1 MGFLDMSA
9 IKALNFIKHKTM
21 LLPDIQREF
30 VWEMSDIEKLFESIA
45 DGYPLGFCIFW
56 KTTRKVLNEEQP
68 NLYYFV
74 TNFEHWKTKN
84 EKGSDTYGE
93 EADYYIVL
101 DGQQRLTALNIAL
114 YGYYSE
120 KKRGKG
126 YLSSNPKSWVKRKL
140 YYNLDFHKDSLNSND
155 ENPIKRFLFLSD
167 DEAKNGNYYLVSD
180 LIRKKDDWEL
190 KDSLDLLNVDRESQ
204 KDLVRVFDRLNDE
217 TSNGVIHYYEI
228 NNASYDEALD
238 IFVRVNSTGRKLSKS
253 DLLFSTLIDNWK
265 EGRESIDTLILSM
278 NSKGDGFNFTRDYL
292 MRLSLV
298 LTGKDTKLKIEAFN
312 RKARDEIKTSWK
324 RIDKTCETLT
334 DLLVSIGMSNENLT
348 SYNATMPLAYYI
360 FNGGKFDDEVS
371 KNEARKFLAVS
382 MTKGLFGVASDQ
394 SLTST
399 RKALQDYDCHKN
411 PFTLDVFKNV
421 VLTGG
426 RTFTISET
434 DIDYWLDNFEKGR
447 MTYIILCLLY
457 PNYKLSREAFHQ
469 DHCHPWVSFESKNIR
484 SLGLSPEKE
493 DEWRHKRN
501 LLPNLQFLEGDENE
515 HKNKTPL
522 IDWVGEGNSIEY
534 MPENISLKLSDFDDF
549 FKERRK
555 LIKNKLMD
563 IFGLVYKN

>member
-1 MGFLDMSA
+1 MAFNDMSA
-9 IKALNFIKHKTM
+9 ITALNFIKHKTM

-56 KTTRKVLNEEQP
+56 KASRTVLNIEQP

-84 EKGSDTYGE
+84 EKSPDVYGE
-93 EADYYIVL
+93 EDDYYIVL

-120 KKRGKG
+120 KKRGRG
-126 YLSSNPKSWVKRKL
+126 HLSSNPKSWVKRKL
-140 YYNLDFHKDSLNSND
+140 YYNLDFHKHSSNSND
-155 ENPIKRFLFLSD
+155 EDPMKRFLFLSD
-167 DEAKNGNYYLVSD
+167 EEAESGNYYLISNLV
-180 LIRKKDDWEL
+180 RKKDDWEL

-204 KDLVRVFDRLNDE
+204 KDLVKVFNRLNDK

-228 NNASYDEALD
+228 DNASYDEALD

-265 EGRESIDTLILSM
+265 EGRESIDTLISSM

-298 LTGKDTKLKIEAFN
+298 LTDKDTKLKIEAFS
-312 RKARDEIKTSWK
+312 KQSRDEIRNNWAN
-324 RIDKTCETLT
+324 IDNACEKLT
-334 DLLVSIGMSNENLT
+334 DLLVSIGMSNENLS
-348 SYNATMPLAYYI
+348 SYNVTMPLAYYI
-360 FNGGKFDDEVS
+360 YHGGEFDDFS
-371 KNEARKFLAVS
+371 KKEAKKFLAVA

-399 RKALQDYDCHKN
+399 RKALQDYNCKN
-411 PFTLDVFKNV
+411 EPFKLDIFENI

-426 RTFTISET
+426 RNFKISEA
-434 DIDYWLDNFEKGR
+434 DIDYWLNSFEKGK
-447 MTYIILCLLY
+447 MTYIVLCLLY
-457 PNYKLSREAFHQ
+457 PNYKLSRETFHQ
-469 DHCHPWVSFESKNIR
+469 DHCHPWVSFEHKNLK
-484 SLGLSPEKE
+484 SLSLSPEIE
-493 DEWRHKRN
+493 EEWRHKRN
-501 LLPNLQFLEGDENE
+501 LIPNLQFLEGDENE
-515 HKNKTPL
+515 HKNRTPL
-522 IDWVGEGNSIEY
+522 IKWVEDGNSIEHL
-534 MPENISLKLSDFDDF
+534 PKDVSLELKDFDNF
-549 FKERRK
+549 FNERRT
-555 LIKNKLMD
+555 LIKNKLME
-563 IFGLVYKN
+563 IFDLA

>member
-1 MGFLDMSA
+1 MAFNDMSA
-9 IKALNFIKHKTM
+9 LKALNFIKHKTM

-56 KTTRKVLNEEQP
+56 KTSRKVLNQEQP

-84 EKGSDTYGE
+84 EKSPDVYGDE
-93 EADYYIVL
+93 TDYYIVL

-126 YLSSNPKSWVKRKL
+126 HLSSNPKAWVKRKL
-140 YYNLDFHKDSLNSND
+140 YYNLNFHKDALKSND
-155 ENPIKRFLFLSD
+155 ENPAKRFLFLSNE
-167 DEAKNGNYYLVSD
+167 EAQNGDYYLVSN

-190 KDSLDLLNVDRESQ
+190 RDSLDDLNVDRESQ
-204 KDLVRVFDRLNDE
+204 KDLVEVFNRLNDE

-228 NNASYDEALD
+228 NNATYDEALD

-265 EGRESIDTLILSM
+265 DGREAIDTLISSM

-292 MRLSLV
+292 MRLALV
-298 LTGKDTKLKIEAFN
+298 LTDKDTKLKIEAFN
-312 RKARDEIKTSWK
+312 RKSRDEIKNNWTN
-324 RIDKTCETLT
+324 IDQACEKLT

-360 FNGGKFDDEVS
+360 YHGGEFDEDS
-371 KNEARKFLAVS
+371 KKEARKFLAVA

-399 RKALQDYDCHKN
+399 RKALQDYDCKN
-411 PFTLDVFKNV
+411 KPFKLDIFENI

-426 RTFTISET
+426 RNFKISEA
-434 DIDYWLDNFEKGR
+434 DIDYWLNNFEKGR
-447 MTYIILCLLY
+447 MTYIVLCLLY

-469 DHCHPWVSFESKNIR
+469 DHCHPWVSFEHKNLKNL
-484 SLGLSPEKE
+484 SLSHETE
-493 DEWRHKRN
+493 EEWRRKRN
-501 LLPNLQFLEGDENE
+501 LIPNLQFLEGDENE
-515 HKNKTPL
+515 HKNKTAL
-522 IDWVGEGNSIEY
+522 INWVGEGNSIEY
-534 MPENISLKLSDFDDF
+534 LPENVSLELKDFDTF
-549 FKERRK
+549 FNERSK
-555 LIKNKLMD
+555 LIRDKLKE
-563 IFGLVYKN
+563 IFELNN

>member
-1 MGFLDMSA
+1 MAFNDMSA
-9 IKALNFIKHKTM
+9 LKALNFIKHKTM

-56 KTTRKVLNEEQP
+56 KTSRKVLNQEQP

-84 EKGSDTYGE
+84 EKSPDVYGE
-93 EADYYIVL
+93 ETDYYIVL

-126 YLSSNPKSWVKRKL
+126 HLSSNPKAWVKRKL
-140 YYNLDFHKDSLNSND
+140 YYNLNFHKDALKSND
-155 ENPIKRFLFLSD
+155 ENPAKRFLFLSNE
-167 DEAKNGNYYLVSD
+167 EAQNGDYYLVSN

-190 KDSLDLLNVDRESQ
+190 RDSLDDLNVDRESQ
-204 KDLVRVFDRLNDE
+204 KDLVEVFNRLNDE

-228 NNASYDEALD
+228 NNAAYDEALD

-265 EGRESIDTLILSM
+265 DGREAIDTLISSM

-292 MRLSLV
+292 MRLALV
-298 LTGKDTKLKIEAFN
+298 LTDKDTKLKIEAFN
-312 RKARDEIKTSWK
+312 RKSRDEIKNNWTN
-324 RIDKTCETLT
+324 IDQACEKLT

-360 FNGGKFDDEVS
+360 YHGGEFDEDS
-371 KNEARKFLAVS
+371 KKEARKFLAVA

-399 RKALQDYDCHKN
+399 RKALQDYDCKN
-411 PFTLDVFKNV
+411 KPFKLDIFENI

-426 RTFTISET
+426 RNFKISEA
-434 DIDYWLDNFEKGR
+434 DIDYWLNNFEKGR
-447 MTYIILCLLY
+447 MTYIVLCLLY

-469 DHCHPWVSFESKNIR
+469 DHCHPWVSFEHKNLKNL
-484 SLGLSPEKE
+484 SLSHETE
-493 DEWRHKRN
+493 EEWRRKRN
-501 LLPNLQFLEGDENE
+501 LIPNLQFLEGDENE
-515 HKNKTPL
+515 HKNKTAL
-522 IDWVGEGNSIEY
+522 INWVGEGNSIEY
-534 MPENISLKLSDFDDF
+534 LPENVSLELKDFDTF
-549 FKERRK
+549 FNERSK
-555 LIKNKLMD
+555 LIRDKLKE
-563 IFGLVYKN
+563 IFELNN

>member
-1 MGFLDMSA
+1 MAFNDMSA
-9 IKALNFIKHKTM
+9 LKALNFIKHKTM

-56 KTTRKVLNEEQP
+56 KTSRKVLNQEQP

-84 EKGSDTYGE
+84 EKSPDVYGE
-93 EADYYIVL
+93 ETDYYIVL

-126 YLSSNPKSWVKRKL
+126 HLSSNPKAWVKRKL
-140 YYNLDFHKDSLNSND
+140 YYNLNFHKDALKSND
-155 ENPIKRFLFLSD
+155 ENPAKRFLFLSNE
-167 DEAKNGNYYLVSD
+167 EAQNGDYYLVSN

-190 KDSLDLLNVDRESQ
+190 RDSLDDLNVDRESQ
-204 KDLVRVFDRLNDE
+204 KDLVEVFNRLNDE

-228 NNASYDEALD
+228 NNTAYDEALD

-265 EGRESIDTLILSM
+265 DGREAIDTLISSM

-292 MRLSLV
+292 MRLALV
-298 LTGKDTKLKIEAFN
+298 LTDKDTKLKIEAFN
-312 RKARDEIKTSWK
+312 RKSRDEIKNNWTN
-324 RIDKTCETLT
+324 IDQACEKLT

-360 FNGGKFDDEVS
+360 YHGGEFDEDS
-371 KNEARKFLAVS
+371 KKEARKFLAVA

-399 RKALQDYDCHKN
+399 RKALQDYDCKN
-411 PFTLDVFKNV
+411 KPFKLDIFENI

-426 RTFTISET
+426 RNFKISEA
-434 DIDYWLDNFEKGR
+434 DIDYWLNNFEKGR
-447 MTYIILCLLY
+447 MTYIVLCLLY

-469 DHCHPWVSFESKNIR
+469 DHCHPWVSFEHKNLKNL
-484 SLGLSPEKE
+484 SLSHETE
-493 DEWRHKRN
+493 EEWRRKRN
-501 LLPNLQFLEGDENE
+501 LIPNLQFLEGDENE
-515 HKNKTPL
+515 HKNKTAL
-522 IDWVGEGNSIEY
+522 INWVGEGNSIEY
-534 MPENISLKLSDFDDF
+534 LPENVSLELKDFDTF
-549 FKERRK
+549 FNERSK
-555 LIKNKLMD
+555 LIRDKLKE
-563 IFGLVYKN
+563 IFELNN

>member
-1 MGFLDMSA
+1 MAFNDMSA
-9 IKALNFIKHKTM
+9 LKALNFIKHKTM

-56 KTTRKVLNEEQP
+56 KTSRKVLNQEQP

-84 EKGSDTYGE
+84 EKSPDVYGE
-93 EADYYIVL
+93 ETDYYIVL

-126 YLSSNPKSWVKRKL
+126 HLSSNPKAWVKRKL
-140 YYNLDFHKDSLNSND
+140 YYNLNFHKDALKSND
-155 ENPIKRFLFLSD
+155 ENPAKRFLFLSNE
-167 DEAKNGNYYLVSD
+167 EAQNGDYYLVSN

-190 KDSLDLLNVDRESQ
+190 RDSLDDLTVDRESQ
-204 KDLVRVFDRLNDE
+204 KDLVEVFNRLNDE

-228 NNASYDEALD
+228 NNATYDEALD

-265 EGRESIDTLILSM
+265 DGREAIDTLISSM

-292 MRLSLV
+292 MRLALV
-298 LTGKDTKLKIEAFN
+298 LTDKDTKLKIEAFN
-312 RKARDEIKTSWK
+312 RKSRDEIKNNWTN
-324 RIDKTCETLT
+324 IDQACEKLT

-360 FNGGKFDDEVS
+360 YHGGEFDEDS
-371 KNEARKFLAVS
+371 KKEARKFLAVA

-399 RKALQDYDCHKN
+399 RKALQDYDCKN
-411 PFTLDVFKNV
+411 KPFKLDIFENI

-426 RTFTISET
+426 RNFKISEA
-434 DIDYWLDNFEKGR
+434 DIDYWLNNFEKGR
-447 MTYIILCLLY
+447 MTYIVLCLLY

-469 DHCHPWVSFESKNIR
+469 DHCHPWVSFEHKNLKNL
-484 SLGLSPEKE
+484 SLSHETE
-493 DEWRHKRN
+493 EEWRRKRN
-501 LLPNLQFLEGDENE
+501 LIPNLQFLEGDENE
-515 HKNKTPL
+515 HKNKTAL
-522 IDWVGEGNSIEY
+522 INWVGEGNSIEY
-534 MPENISLKLSDFDDF
+534 LPENVSLELKDFDTF
-549 FKERRK
+549 FNERSK
-555 LIKNKLMD
+555 LIRDKLKE
-563 IFGLVYKN
+563 IFELNN

>member
-140 YYNLDFHKDSLNSND
+140 YYNLDFHKDSLNTND

-292 MRLSLV
+292 MRLALV
-298 LTGKDTKLKIEAFN
+298 LTDKDTKLKIEAFN
-312 RKARDEIKTSWK
+312 RKARDEIKTNWQ

-360 FNGGKFDDEVS
+360 FNGGKFDNEVS
-371 KNEARKFLAVS
+371 RNEARKFLAVS

-399 RKALQDYDCHKN
+399 RKALQDYDCHKK
-411 PFTLDVFKNV
+411 PFTLDIFKSV

-457 PNYKLSREAFHQ
+457 PHYKLSREAFHQ
-469 DHCHPWVSFESKNIR
+469 DHCHPWVSFEPKNIK
-484 SLGLSPEKE
+484 SLGLSTEKE
-493 DEWRHKRN
+493 EDWRHKRN

-522 IDWVGEGNSIEY
+522 KKWIEEGNSIEY
-534 MPENISLKLSDFDDF
+534 MPSDISVELIDFDNF
-549 FKERRK
+549 FNGRRT
-555 LIKNKLMD
+555 LIKNKLME
-563 IFGLVYKN
+563 IFDLA

>member
-1 MGFLDMSA
+1 MAFNDMSA
-9 IKALNFIKHKTM
+9 LKALNFIKHKTM

-30 VWEMSDIEKLFESIA
+30 VWEMSDIEKLFESIS

-56 KTTRKVLNEEQP
+56 KTSRKVLNQEQP

-84 EKGSDTYGE
+84 EKSPDVYGE
-93 EADYYIVL
+93 ETDYYIVL

-120 KKRGKG
+120 KKRGRG
-126 YLSSNPKSWVKRKL
+126 HLSSNPKSWVKRKL
-140 YYNLDFHKDSLNSND
+140 YYNLNFHSQVLNSND
-155 ENPIKRFLFLSD
+155 ENPTKRFLFLSD
-167 DEAKNGNYYLVSD
+167 EEAENGNYYLISNLVK
-180 LIRKKDDWEL
+180 KKDDWEL

-204 KDLVRVFDRLNDE
+204 RDLVKVFNRLNDE

-265 EGRESIDTLILSM
+265 EGRESIDTLISSM

-298 LTGKDTKLKIEAFN
+298 LTDKDTKLKIEAFS
-312 RKARDEIKTSWK
+312 KQSRDEIRNNWEN
-324 RIDKTCETLT
+324 IDNACEKLT
-334 DLLVSIGMSNENLT
+334 DLLVSIGMSNENLS

-360 FNGGKFDDEVS
+360 YHGGEFDDFS
-371 KNEARKFLAVS
+371 KKEAKKFLAVA

-399 RKALQDYDCHKN
+399 RKALQDYDCKN
-411 PFTLDVFKNV
+411 KPFKLDIFENI

-426 RTFTISET
+426 RNFKISET
-434 DIDYWLDNFEKGR
+434 DIDYWLNSFEKGK

-457 PNYKLSREAFHQ
+457 PNYKLSRETFHQ
-469 DHCHPWVSFESKNIR
+469 DHCHPWVSFEHKNLK
-484 SLGLSPEKE
+484 SLSLSPEIE
-493 DEWRHKRN
+493 EEWRRRRN
-501 LLPNLQFLEGDENE
+501 LIPNLQFLEGDENE

-522 IDWVGEGNSIEY
+522 INWIKEGNSIEY
-534 MPENISLKLSDFDDF
+534 LPKDVSLELKDFDKF
-549 FKERRK
+549 FNERSK
-555 LIKNKLMD
+555 LIKNRLKEVFEL
-563 IFGLVYKN
+563 GN

>member
-1 MGFLDMSA
+1 MSA
-9 IKALNFIKHKTM
+9 LKALNFIKHKTM

-56 KTTRKVLNEEQP
+56 KTSRKVLNQEQP

-84 EKGSDTYGE
+84 EKSPDVYGE
-93 EADYYIVL
+93 ETDYYIVL

-126 YLSSNPKSWVKRKL
+126 HLSSNPKAWVKRKL
-140 YYNLDFHKDSLNSND
+140 YYNLNFHKDALKSND
-155 ENPIKRFLFLSD
+155 ENPAKRFLFLSNE
-167 DEAKNGNYYLVSD
+167 EAQNGDYYLVSN

-190 KDSLDLLNVDRESQ
+190 RDSLDDLNVDRESQ
-204 KDLVRVFDRLNDE
+204 KDLVEVFNRLNDE

-228 NNASYDEALD
+228 NNTAYDEALD

-265 EGRESIDTLILSM
+265 DGREAIDTLISSM

-292 MRLSLV
+292 MRLALV
-298 LTGKDTKLKIEAFN
+298 LTDKDTKLKIEAFN
-312 RKARDEIKTSWK
+312 RKSRDEIKNNWTN
-324 RIDKTCETLT
+324 IDQACEKLT

-360 FNGGKFDDEVS
+360 YHGGEFDEDS
-371 KNEARKFLAVS
+371 KKEARKFLAVA

-399 RKALQDYDCHKN
+399 RKALQDYDCKN
-411 PFTLDVFKNV
+411 KPFKLDIFENI

-426 RTFTISET
+426 RNFKISEA
-434 DIDYWLDNFEKGR
+434 DIDYWLNNFEKGR
-447 MTYIILCLLY
+447 MTYIVLCLLY

-469 DHCHPWVSFESKNIR
+469 DHCHPWVSFEHKNLKNL
-484 SLGLSPEKE
+484 SLSHETE
-493 DEWRHKRN
+493 EEWRRKRN
-501 LLPNLQFLEGDENE
+501 LIPNLQFLEGDENE
-515 HKNKTPL
+515 HKNKTAL
-522 IDWVGEGNSIEY
+522 INWVGEGNSIEY
-534 MPENISLKLSDFDDF
+534 LPENVSLELKDFDTF
-549 FKERRK
+549 FNERSK
-555 LIKNKLMD
+555 LIRDKLKE
-563 IFGLVYKN
+563 IFELNN

>member
-1 MGFLDMSA
+1 MSA
-9 IKALNFIKHKTM
+9 ITALNFIKHKTM

-56 KTTRKVLNEEQP
+56 KASRTVLNKEQP

-84 EKGSDTYGE
+84 EKSPDVYGE

-120 KKRGKG
+120 KKRGRG
-126 YLSSNPKSWVKRKL
+126 HLSSNPKSWVKRKL
-140 YYNLDFHKDSLNSND
+140 YYNLDFHKRSSNSND
-155 ENPIKRFLFLSD
+155 EDPMKRFLFLSD
-167 DEAKNGNYYLVSD
+167 EEAESGNYYLISNLV
-180 LIRKKDDWEL
+180 RKKDDWEL

-204 KDLVRVFDRLNDE
+204 KDLVKVFNRLNDK

-228 NNASYDEALD
+228 DNASYDEALD

-265 EGRESIDTLILSM
+265 EGRESIDTLISSM

-298 LTGKDTKLKIEAFN
+298 LTDKDTKLKIEAFS
-312 RKARDEIKTSWK
+312 KQSRDEIRNNWAN
-324 RIDKTCETLT
+324 IDNACEKLT
-334 DLLVSIGMSNENLT
+334 DLLVSIGMSNENLS

-360 FNGGKFDDEVS
+360 YHGGEFDDFS
-371 KNEARKFLAVS
+371 KKEAKKFLAVA

-399 RKALQDYDCHKN
+399 RKALQDYNCKN
-411 PFTLDVFKNV
+411 EPFKLDIFENI

-426 RTFTISET
+426 RNFKISEA
-434 DIDYWLDNFEKGR
+434 DIDYWLNSFEKGK
-447 MTYIILCLLY
+447 MTYIVLCLLY
-457 PNYKLSREAFHQ
+457 PNYKLSRETFHQ
-469 DHCHPWVSFESKNIR
+469 DHCHPWVSFEHKNLK
-484 SLGLSPEKE
+484 SLSLSPEIE
-493 DEWRHKRN
+493 EEWRHKRN
-501 LLPNLQFLEGDENE
+501 LIPNLQFLEGDENE
-515 HKNKTPL
+515 HKNRTPL
-522 IDWVGEGNSIEY
+522 IKWVEDGNSIEY
-534 MPENISLKLSDFDDF
+534 LPKDVSLELKDFDKF
-549 FKERRK
+549 FNERSE
-555 LIKNKLMD
+555 LIKNRLRE
-563 IFGLVYKN
+563 IFELTN

>member
-1 MGFLDMSA
+1 MAFNDMSA
-9 IKALNFIKHKTM
+9 LKALNFIKHKTM

-56 KTTRKVLNEEQP
+56 KTSRKVLNQEQP

-84 EKGSDTYGE
+84 EKSPDVYGE
-93 EADYYIVL
+93 ETDYYIVL

-126 YLSSNPKSWVKRKL
+126 HLSSNPKAWVKRKL
-140 YYNLDFHKDSLNSND
+140 YYNLNFHKDALKSND
-155 ENPIKRFLFLSD
+155 ENPAKRFLFLSNE
-167 DEAKNGNYYLVSD
+167 EAQNGDYYLVSN

-190 KDSLDLLNVDRESQ
+190 RDSLDDLNVDRESQ
-204 KDLVRVFDRLNDE
+204 KDLVEVFNRLNDE

-228 NNASYDEALD
+228 NNATYDEALD

-265 EGRESIDTLILSM
+265 DGREAIDTLISSM

-292 MRLSLV
+292 MRLALV
-298 LTGKDTKLKIEAFN
+298 LTDKDTKLKIEAFN
-312 RKARDEIKTSWK
+312 RKSRDEIKNNWTN
-324 RIDKTCETLT
+324 IDQACEKLT

-360 FNGGKFDDEVS
+360 YHGGEFDEDS
-371 KNEARKFLAVS
+371 KKEARKFLAVA

-399 RKALQDYDCHKN
+399 RKALQDYDCKN
-411 PFTLDVFKNV
+411 KPFKLDIFENI

-426 RTFTISET
+426 RNFKISEA
-434 DIDYWLDNFEKGR
+434 DIDYWLNNFEKGR
-447 MTYIILCLLY
+447 MTYIVLCLLY

-469 DHCHPWVSFESKNIR
+469 DHCHPWVSFEHKNLKNL
-484 SLGLSPEKE
+484 SLSHETE
-493 DEWRHKRN
+493 EEWRRKRN
-501 LLPNLQFLEGDENE
+501 LIPNLQFLEGDENE
-515 HKNKTPL
+515 HKNKTAL
-522 IDWVGEGNSIEY
+522 INWVGEGNSIEY
-534 MPENISLKLSDFDDF
+534 LPENVSLELKDFDTF
-549 FKERRK
+549 FNERSK
-555 LIKNKLMD
+555 LIRDKLKE
-563 IFGLVYKN
+563 IFELNN